1 MNKKNNKDK
10 QCNCDSC
17 KEMRTLDRI
26 DRVSRWVLGTV
37 KWTYDFGYIM
47 GSGALSDKNHP
58 LEKFKNLKNDE
69 KEYLINN
76 CEKAYKPF
84 KKYLLFYICYLF
96 GAYFQQCK
104 RHEIEFKFEKDFLM
118 IQLKSFR
125 KMIETFYNSPNK
137 KINLWMKLFDNL
149 FGKKDLN
156 INKNFFLALFPP
168 LKNEQLELI
177 VDWFIE
183 YKEKPTVKN
192 IFYSAAH
199 YFHMEI
205 DDNSSFNN
213 IKTDNPIDKH
223 LFQLTKKDFKGFNK
237 SILQTEIPIRNSF
250 VYLALT
256 THEKLRKLFIE
267 YEANDDLIKK
277 IISIGPD
284 ISYQIES
291 LKN

>member
-1 MNKKNNKDK
+1 
-10 QCNCDSC
+10 
-17 KEMRTLDRI
+17 
-26 DRVSRWVLGTV
+26 
-37 KWTYDFGYIM
+37 
-47 GSGALSDKNHP
+47 
-58 LEKFKNLKNDE
+58 
-69 KEYLINN
+69 
-76 CEKAYKPF
+76 
-84 KKYLLFYICYLF
+84 
-96 GAYFQQCK
+96 
-104 RHEIEFKFEKDFLM
+104 M

-125 KMIETFYNSPNK
+125 KMIETFYDSPNK
-137 KINLWMKLFDNL
+137 KTNLWMKSFDNL

-177 VDWFIE
+177 VDWFIK
-183 YKEKPTVKN
+183 YKENPTVEN

-199 YFHMEI
+199 YFHMEL
-205 DDNSSFNN
+205 DENSSFNN
-213 IKTDNPIDKH
+213 IKTDNALDKH
-223 LFQLTKKDFKGFNK
+223 LFKLTKKDLKGFNK

-267 YEANDDLIKK
+267 YEANDDFIKK

>member
-17 KEMRTLDRI
+17 KEMRTLNRI

-37 KWTYDFGYIM
+37 KWTYDFCYIM
-47 GSGALSDKNHP
+47 GSGACSDKNHP
-58 LEKFKNLKNDE
+58 LEKFKNLEDDE
-69 KEYLINN
+69 KKYLINT

-104 RHEIEFKFEKDFLM
+104 RHEIKFKFEKDFLM

-137 KINLWMKLFDNL
+137 KTNLWMKLFDNL

-183 YKEKPTVKN
+183 YKENPTVES